1 MSYRKF
7 ALLLMSTGI
16 LLGARLDRVDLERP
30 RSVKALRIPA
40 GQIHIDGHIDDE
52 AWKDATF
59 KSDFVQRDPLEGQ
72 AATELTE
79 FAILYDDEYLYV
91 AIKAFDSQPAG
102 IRSILSRRDEETPSD
117 WVSVSF
123 DSYGDYRT
131 AFEFWLNPQGVKR
144 DMRRYD
150 DAMQDLNWDAIWE
163 GEASITPDGWTA
175 EFQIPLR
182 ELRFSDSEVQS
193 WGLQV
198 NRMIS
203 RKNEDIYWSY
213 WSKEEDGFVRH
224 YGRLTGLNNIP
235 RQRRIYLSPYTT
247 GQYSRATEY
256 MTAVHPEGYNLVSNL
271 GADIKLGLTNNLTL
285 DLTVNPDF
293 GQVEADPADL
303 NLTAFETFYAEKR
316 PLFVEGGNIFAFA
329 LGIGDGDLG
338 SNALFY
344 PRRIGR
350 SPHHS
355 PDTDGF
361 VDQPS
366 STAILA
372 AGKLSGKTASGLSIG
387 VLNAVTAQEQATIRF
402 EDQPTRHETVEP
414 LTNYFVTRVQQDF
427 RQGKTSLGGILTA
440 TNRRIENEQLNFLP
454 TDAYTGG
461 IDLRHL
467 FSEDTYEV
475 QGTIAATDLLG
486 SRDAITGTQE
496 SSIHYFQRP
505 DARHLS
511 VDTLAT
517 GLAGYM
523 HKVVLSKVRGEHWRG
538 AVGELT
544 FSPGFDAND
553 LGFHRSVDRSTQFI
567 WVQRREEAP
576 GDVIRSWYLNFNA
589 WSGFTSAGLEEMTAL
604 GGNVNGNLTL
614 LNYWQLGAGL
624 NADLPVLH
632 LTGLWGGPAM
642 RTDFGRN
649 LWMYLSSDQRKDWSF
664 SISGYRG
671 GQPDARIDWQGIDP
685 SLTWRPTDYFTLTT
699 SAGLNVMNDSWGTW
713 GDFEP
718 TVDLRTGE
726 ERFIMASLDQTTVS
740 TTLRFDLTLSPTLS
754 IQFYG
759 SPYLTAGKFSEDKL
773 VLEDKTRAKNFDD
786 RFHIFTPEETDYDGQ
801 PNTYDMDGD
810 GVTDFELP
818 EERDFNYRQFNSNLV
833 VRWEYQ
839 TGSAIYLVWSR
850 NMSQDQANGDFSYGR
865 DMGRLFQADAENVFM
880 LKASYLLNL

>member
-1 MSYRKF
+1 MSYRNF
-7 ALLLMSTGI
+7 ALLLASSGI

-40 GQIHIDGHIDDE
+40 GQIHIDGRIDDE

-59 KSDFVQRDPLEGQ
+59 KSDFVQRDPLEGE

-91 AIKAFDSQPAG
+91 AIKAFDSQPTG

-144 DMRRYD
+144 DLRRYD

-163 GEASITPDGWTA
+163 GEASIAPDGWTA

-182 ELRFSDSEVQS
+182 ELRFSDNEVQS

-213 WSKEEDGFVRH
+213 WAKEEDGYVRH
-224 YGRLTGLNNIP
+224 YGRLTGLKDIP
-235 RQRRIYLSPYTT
+235 RQRRVYLSPYTT

-256 MTAVHPEGYNLVSNL
+256 VTAVHPENYNLVSNL

-316 PLFVEGGNIFAFA
+316 PLFVEGGNIFSFP

-361 VDQPS
+361 VDEPT

-402 EDQPTRHETVEP
+402 EDQPSQHEMVEP
-414 LTNYFVTRVQQDF
+414 LTNFFVTRVQQDF

-467 FSEDTYEV
+467 FSDDTYEV
-475 QGTIAATDLLG
+475 QGTIAFTDVLG
-486 SRDAITGTQE
+486 SREAITGMQE

-505 DARHLS
+505 DAQHLD

-523 HKVVLSKVRGEHWRG
+523 HKMVISKVRGEHWRG

-589 WSGFTSAGLEEMTAL
+589 WSGFTSAGQEEMTAL

-614 LNYWQLGAGL
+614 LNYWQLGFGL
-624 NADLPVLH
+624 NTNLPVLH
-632 LTGLWGGPAM
+632 LTALWGGPAM
-642 RTDFGRN
+642 RTDFARN
-649 LWMYLSSDQRKDWSF
+649 AWLFMGSDQRKDWSF
-664 SISGYRG
+664 MVSGYRG
-671 GQPDARIDWQGIDP
+671 GQPDARIDWCGIDP
-685 SLTWRPTDYFTLTT
+685 SLTWRPTDYFTLTA
-699 SAGLNVMNDSWGTW
+699 SAGLNVMNDSWSTW
-713 GDFEP
+713 GDYEP
-718 TVDLRTGE
+718 TVDIRNDKK
-726 ERFIMASLDQTTVS
+726 RFIMASLDQTTVS

-773 VLEDKTRAKNFDD
+773 VLEDKTRAKDFDD
-786 RFHIFTPEETDYDGQ
+786 RFHVFTAEETDYDGQ
-801 PNTYDMDGD
+801 PNTYDIDGD

-850 NMSQDQANGDFSYGR
+850 NMSQDLANGDFSYGR
-865 DMGRLFQADAENVFM
+865 DMGRLFRAESENVFM
-880 LKASYLLNL
+880 LKASYLFNL